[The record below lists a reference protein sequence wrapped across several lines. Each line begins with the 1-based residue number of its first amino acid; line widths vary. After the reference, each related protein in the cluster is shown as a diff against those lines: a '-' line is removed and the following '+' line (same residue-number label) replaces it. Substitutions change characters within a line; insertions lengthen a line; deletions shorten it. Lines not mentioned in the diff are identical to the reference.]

1 MGKKSKMS
9 KNPQWAGVHN
19 LDSLDQMQ
27 TVEVDPESRE
37 RRHKDHPELWELR
50 SDDPQTLLEG
60 FENGIKIAGENGDF
74 IGIPNK
80 DETNTVTSY
89 TYRTYGQ
96 VRDDAKKFGRF
107 LEQAGLEPGT
117 DIIGIFSINNYA
129 YDVAIL
135 GGYYRNLTNCSL
147 YDTLGEQAVQY
158 ICQQTEMKLII
169 VENLQKLKMLFN
181 VDCSTVKQ
189 VVLMNSKPDEEIPT
203 KEGVSVI
210 TWAEALKA
218 GEEGSLN
225 EARPTPDSLATLNY
239 TSGTTG
245 NPKGV
250 MLTHRALMTS
260 GVGIKEFMLCGKPLT
275 PEDVWFSYLPLAHIF
290 ERAAHILFMTFGARW
305 AYTGGDMTKVLA
317 ELGLVKP
324 TIFGAVPRTL
334 NKLYDKINAKLQE
347 PGCVSGIKG
356 MLLRKGMRSKR
367 ALLDQGIVTRDTF
380 WDRKVL
386 KLVQEQLGGR
396 VHTIACGAAPINP
409 EVKGFIREVTGVY
422 FVEGYGQTENCAAGC
437 GTMFANYCF
446 EDGAIGVP
454 MPYTGIKLADVS
466 EMGYH
471 AKEGKGEI
479 CFRGHNVMKGYYKDP
494 EKTAEA
500 IDSEGWLHTGDI
512 GCWTENGQLK
522 IIDRKKHIFKLAQGE
537 YVAPERLEGVYTKSP
552 MVDQMFVYGNSLQ
565 SYLVAVIVA
574 NEAEYAKLNKDKD
587 ALMKAIN
594 AFGKENK
601 LKGFEM
607 IRGCVVETEPFSVE
621 NGLLTPTQKAKRP
634 VIQEKYKP
642 ALEALYVD

>member
-1 MGKKSKMS
+1 MGKKTKMA

-27 TVEVDPESRE
+27 TIEVDSESRE
-37 RRHKDHPELWELR
+37 RRHKDHPELWELS
-50 SDDPQTLLEG
+50 SDHPHTLLEG
-60 FENGIKIAGENGDF
+60 FENGIKIAGEDGDF
-74 IGIPNK
+74 IGVPNK
-80 DETNTVTSY
+80 DDSNNVTSY

-107 LEQAGLEPGT
+107 LELEGLEPGT
-117 DIIGIFSINNYA
+117 DIIGIFSINNYE
-129 YDVAIL
+129 YDVAIM

-158 ICQQTEMKLII
+158 ICQQTEMKLIV
-169 VENLQKLKMLFN
+169 VENLQKLKLLFN
-181 VDCSTVKQ
+181 VDCQSVKT
-189 VVLMNSKPDEEIPT
+189 VVLMRSQASDEIPT
-203 KEGVSVI
+203 KEGVKVVH
-210 TWAEALKA
+210 WAEALKSDGA
-218 GEEGSLN
+218 LN
-225 EARPTPDSLATLNY
+225 ESRPTPDNLATLNY

-250 MLTHRALMTS
+250 MLTHRALMTT
-260 GVGIKEFMLCGKPLT
+260 GVGIKDFLLCGKTLT

-324 TIFGAVPRTL
+324 TVFGAVPRTL
-334 NKLYDKINAKLQE
+334 NKLYDRINSRLAE
-347 PGCVSGIKG
+347 PGCLNGVKG

-367 ALLDQGIVTRDTF
+367 ALLDQGIVTRETF
-380 WDRKVL
+380 WDRKIL

-396 VHTIACGAAPINP
+396 VHTIACGAAPIDP
-409 EVKGFIREVTGVY
+409 SVKGFIREVTGAY
-422 FVEGYGQTENCAAGC
+422 FIEGYGQTENCAAGC

-454 MPYTGIKLADVS
+454 MPYTGIKLADVAD
-466 EMGYH
+466 MGYH
-471 AKEGKGEI
+471 AAEGKGEI

-500 IDSEGWLHTGDI
+500 IDDEGWLHTGDI

-537 YVAPERLEGVYTKSP
+537 YVAPERLEGVYAKSP
-552 MVDQMFVYGNSLQ
+552 LVDQLFIYGNSLQ
-565 SYLVAVIVA
+565 SFLVAVIVA
-574 NEAEYAKLNKDKD
+574 NEAEYNKLGKDKD

-607 IRGCVVETEPFSVE
+607 IRGCVVESEPFSVE

-634 VIQEKYKP
+634 VIQQKYKP
-642 ALEALYVD
+642 ALEALYTE